1 MGLEHRRGTHSTHSG
16 SGVTVAGPRTGQ
28 KLMDTLLLL
37 IYIYI
42 GLFGVILGCIAYGI
56 HREGQRHDPDR

>member
-1 MGLEHRRGTHSTHSG
+1 
-16 SGVTVAGPRTGQ
+16 VAGPRTGQ